1 MPETVFGLPTHILS
15 IHAVVVLVPLSAVGV
30 VLMALVPPLRKL
42 LRWPVL
48 AVLTAALVAVPVAVQ
63 TGELLMARLVRD
75 GALGGPVLDK
85 VRLHQELGEQVLW
98 PVLGLWIFAVGLV
111 AVDHTR
117 RPVARRGPLLTV
129 LAALAVVAAGLATLQ
144 VIRTGH
150 AGATAVWNP
159 GA

>member
-15 IHAVVVLVPLSAVGV
+15 IHAVVVLVPLSAGGV
-30 VLMALVPPLRKL
+30 VLMALIPPLRRL

-48 AVLTAALVAVPVAVQ
+48 AVLTAALAAVPVATQ
-63 TGELLMARLVRD
+63 SGELLMARLVRE

-85 VRLHQELGEQVLW
+85 VQLHQELGEQVLW
-98 PVLGLWIFAVGLV
+98 PVLGLWIFTVALV
-111 AVDHTR
+111 AAEGSR
-117 RPVARRGPLLTV
+117 RPARHPALLAV
-129 LAALAVVAAGLATLQ
+129 LTGLAVVAALLATLQ

>member
-15 IHAVVVLVPLSAVGV
+15 IHAVVVLVPLSATGV
-30 VLMALVPPLRKL
+30 VLMALVPPLRRL

-48 AVLTAALVAVPVAVQ
+48 AVLTAALVAVPVATQ

-98 PVLGLWIFAVGLV
+98 PVLGLWIFTVGLV
-111 AVDHTR
+111 VADRTHR
-117 RPVARRGPLLTV
+117 RARRSRLLAV
-129 LAALAVVAAGLATLQ
+129 LVGLAVVTAALATLQ

-159 GA
+159 GG